1 MRPWYQATINVK
13 GGNETVES
21 IEASGKSVDEAV
33 LQALARLGRR
43 RDEVEVTVLQ
53 EAFRGTFGIGSKE
66 ARVRVTVR
74 PSTISAVITPEMADA
89 ILGPDDTFPEEEI
102 YDEELEEGEDE
113 EFFEE
118 EDEDEDEEV
127 EDDEEFEEE
136 LAEEPVPFLSATG
149 VAPEIAA
156 DFGLADV
163 SAAEG
168 EMQEV
173 EVPTREDVEITVD
186 VLQHILR
193 YMNIHATVQ
202 VRSTNPLSLNIHG
215 IHENLGLLIGRRGE
229 TLSALQLLVSLIVGH
244 RTKHRMRIIIDAE
257 NYRERREEN
266 LRSLALRVAQQVRNY
281 RRSIALEAMPPHE
294 RRIVHIA
301 LSDSKDISTESIG
314 EGDAR
319 RVVISLKRSMR

>member
-1 MRPWYQATINVK
+1 M
-13 GGNETVES
+13 ES
-21 IEASGKSVDEAV
+21 IEASGKSVDDAV
-33 LQALARLGRR
+33 LQALAGLKKR

-53 EAFRGTFGIGSKE
+53 EPARGTFGIGNKE

-74 PSTISAVITPEMADA
+74 TGSPAAIITPQMADA
-89 ILGPDDTFPEEEI
+89 ILGPDEEE
-102 YDEELEEGEDE
+102 YLEEEDSEEFDDEEFVEDEEEDE
-113 EFFEE
+113 EFDAEEYE
-118 EDEDEDEEV
+118 EDELGEEV
-127 EDDEEFEEE
+127 SIPPFTSASPGKYPSE
-136 LAEEPVPFLSATG
+136 LLSELG
-149 VAPEIAA
+149 
-156 DFGLADV
+156 DV
-163 SAAEG
+163 SAVEG

-173 EVPTREDVEITVD
+173 EKPSSEDVDVTVD
-186 VLQHILR
+186 VLQHILQ
-193 YMNIHATVQ
+193 YMNIRALVQ
-202 VRSTNPLSLNIHG
+202 VRSTDPLTLNIQG
-215 IHENLGLLIGRRGE
+215 INENLGLLIGRRGE

-301 LSDSKDISTESIG
+301 LADSKDISTESIG

-319 RVVISLKRSMR
+319 RVVISLKRPAR

>member
-1 MRPWYQATINVK
+1 MRSWYQATINLK
-13 GGNETVES
+13 GGKETVES

-53 EAFRGTFGIGSKE
+53 EAFRGTFGVGSKE

-102 YDEELEEGEDE
+102 YDEEEEEGEDE
-113 EFFEE
+113 EFF
-118 EDEDEDEEV
+118 EDEDEEV

-136 LAEEPVPFLSATG
+136 LAEEPIPFLSATG

-173 EVPTREDVEITVD
+173 EAPTREDVEITVD

-319 RVVISLKRSMR
+319 RVVISLKRLTR

>member
-1 MRPWYQATINVK
+1 L
-13 GGNETVES
+13 ES
-21 IEASGKSVDEAV
+21 IEASGKSVDDAV
-33 LQALARLGRR
+33 LQALARLKKR
-43 RDEVEVTVLQ
+43 RDEVEITVLQ
-53 EAFRGTFGIGSKE
+53 EPSRGAFGLGNKE

-74 PSTISAVITPEMADA
+74 PNTVGAIITPQMADA
-89 ILGPDDTFPEEEI
+89 ILGPDDAVYLEGEEEVVFGENELGEEV
-102 YDEELEEGEDE
+102 DEFEEGE
-113 EFFEE
+113 EF
-118 EDEDEDEEV
+118 
-127 EDDEEFEEE
+127 DDEEFEEE
-136 LAEEPVPFLSATG
+136 EIEEEEPIPSFTPARSVKYPSDILS
-149 VAPEIAA
+149 
-156 DFGLADV
+156 DFGDI

-173 EVPTREDVEITVD
+173 EIPSSEDVDITVA
-186 VLQHILR
+186 VLQHILQ
-193 YMNIHATVQ
+193 YMNIRAVVQ
-202 VRSTNPLSLNIHG
+202 VRSTNPLTLNIQG
-215 IHENLGLLIGRRGE
+215 INENLGLLIGRRGE

-319 RVVISLKRSMR
+319 RVVISLKRPGR

>member
-1 MRPWYQATINVK
+1 M
-13 GGNETVES
+13 ES
-21 IEASGKSVDEAV
+21 IEASGKSVDDAV
-33 LQALARLGRR
+33 LQALARLKKR
-43 RDEVEVTVLQ
+43 RDEVEITVLQ
-53 EAFRGTFGIGSKE
+53 EPARGTFGLGNKE
-66 ARVRVTVR
+66 ARVRVTVL
-74 PSTISAVITPEMADA
+74 SGSSGAIITPQMADA
-89 ILGPDDTFPEEEI
+89 ILGPEDEYIEEE
-102 YDEELEEGEDE
+102 EG
-113 EFFEE
+113 
-118 EDEDEDEEV
+118 
-127 EDDEEFEEE
+127 EFEEE
-136 LAEEPVPFLSATG
+136 EFAGDEEEVYEEEEEEEYEEGGLDEELIPSFAPAGTVKYPSDLLSDLG
-149 VAPEIAA
+149 
-156 DFGLADV
+156 DV

-173 EVPTREDVEITVD
+173 EKPSSEDVDITVD
-186 VLQHILR
+186 VLQHILQ
-193 YMNIHATVQ
+193 YMNIRAVVQ
-202 VRSTNPLSLNIHG
+202 VRSTDPLTLNIQG
-215 IHENLGLLIGRRGE
+215 INENLGLLIGRRGE

-319 RVVISLKRSMR
+319 RVVISLKRPAR